1 MSLEDPAVCE
11 VCWEDPA
18 IGEVP
23 LEDPAIC
30 GVSWED
36 PAVGEVSL
44 VFVEV
49 PIASNEALTVSVDVP
64 VWVDVLWKLWRFLLY

>member
-1 MSLEDPAVCE
+1 M
-11 VCWEDPA
+11 W
-18 IGEVP
+18 
-23 LEDPAIC
+23 
-30 GVSWED
+30 GVRED

-49 PIASNEALTVSVDVP
+49 PMVSNKALTVSVDVP